1 MITQMNDIIKV
12 KKKSGKPFKSGLK
25 VNTVVN
31 TIVNK
36 KDPKRRV
43 AYIFKEDNSIVN
55 CDLCNIIEK

>member
-1 MITQMNDIIKV
+1 MITQMDDIIKV

-25 VNTVVN
+25 VNTVVS